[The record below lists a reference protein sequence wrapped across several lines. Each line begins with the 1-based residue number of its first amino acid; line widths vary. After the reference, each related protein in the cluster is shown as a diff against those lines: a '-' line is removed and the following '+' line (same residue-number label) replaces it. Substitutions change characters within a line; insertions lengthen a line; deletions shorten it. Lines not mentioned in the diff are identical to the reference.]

1 MIVVGI
7 DFDNTIIC
15 YDQIFHREATSL
27 SLIPESVQ
35 PIKEHIRDYLRNGGQ
50 EDLWTELQGQV
61 YGRAIIDAPP
71 FPAVKE
77 FFHLCRIFKIK
88 THIVSH
94 KTRHP
99 YRGKQYDLH
108 RAALDWLHANEILN
122 CEKTGLELSD
132 VFFAESKARKLQYIG
147 DLGCTHF
154 VDDLPEFLAEQ
165 DFPPGVEKILFMPAL
180 SASRGDTVQSQN
192 PEVRLLTDWS
202 DAFALITRSPAPV
215 EVGRQ

>member
-15 YDQIFHREATSL
+15 YDQIFHREATSR

-35 PIKEHIRDYLRNGGQ
+35 PIKEHIRDYLRNSGQ
-50 EDLWTELQGQV
+50 EELWTELQGHV
-61 YGRAIIDAPP
+61 YGCAIIDALP
-71 FPAVKE
+71 FPAVRE
-77 FFHLCRIFKIK
+77 FLHLCCISKIK
-88 THIVSH
+88 MQIVSH
-94 KTRHP
+94 KTRYP

-108 RAALDWLHANEILN
+108 RSALDWLHANEILD
-122 CEKTGLELSD
+122 CEKTGLEVSD
-132 VFFAESKARKLQYIG
+132 VFFAESKAGKLRYIA

-180 SASRGDTVQSQN
+180 AAADADTVSSQF
-192 PEVRLLTDWS
+192 PDVRLLTHWS
-202 DAFALITRSPAPV
+202 DAFSLVTRYPVSV